1 MALNNFNSV
10 DGIRRRFL
18 VSCVSMGAHEH
29 AKIMCTCFIKLLDSQ
44 TMANKWGLTFRAY
57 FECEPTRANWIHR
70 IKWWKTHW
78 KIANPFVCL
87 IFVVVRLL
95 LLLLFY
101 ANLKF
106 RNRFVCLFS
115 ASALTEEE
123 KMLFRRKIYSL
134 KTKPLWKCARLQVL
148 GIALMNA
155 SATQSTTELTLHTHT
170 QTHILY
176 MYMRREW
183 HRLEWKRGGENEA
196 KKEIKFN

>member
-1 MALNNFNSV
+1 
-10 DGIRRRFL
+10 
-18 VSCVSMGAHEH
+18 MGAHKH

-183 HRLEWKRGGENEA
+183 HRLEWKRARERELWNGWGGKWGEKGN
-196 KKEIKFN
+196 